1 MNSMENA
8 CNLTRDQMLEYI
20 QRNIP
25 ELTNEQIERLYA
37 TIWGMTGKC

>member
-1 MNSMENA
+1 MENT
-8 CNLTRDQMLEYI
+8 CKLTREQMLEYI

-37 TIWGMTGKC
+37 TIWDMTGKC

>member
-1 MNSMENA
+1 MENT
-8 CNLTRDQMLEYI
+8 CKLTREQMLAHI

-37 TIWGMTGKC
+37 TIWGMMGKC